1 MTRSG
6 IAVVVLAIA
15 LPLSA
20 GASAST
26 TAPAVRAKSFAPLS
40 VSGTHFR
47 PAERVR
53 VTLESPM
60 RHAVAARVQA
70 NGTFVAVFVG
80 VTVQRCDGLLLRVTG
95 SKGSSAVL
103 RLPKLMCASTIG

>member
-1 MTRSG
+1 M
-6 IAVVVLAIA
+6 VVLAIA

-53 VTLESPM
+53 VTLESPT
-60 RHAVAARVQA
+60 AACGRRPRA
-70 NGTFVAVFVG
+70 GDGTFVAVFVG